1 MFFAT
6 ATHPQIR
13 HQAATN
19 AGQSLER
26 FMTDALRASRHQA
39 AAPTATFTQDETSFS
54 LSFDV
59 PGVAKDQLAIA
70 IEGAVVRI
78 SSKEG
83 AGRNVRAAYEL
94 PQEIDTSAS
103 EAKLENGVLTLKLAK
118 LVPVDK
124 STELTIQ

>member
-6 ATHPQIR
+6 AAHPQVR
-13 HQAATN
+13 RQAYAN

-26 FMTDALRASRHQA
+26 FMSETLGTTRDHNAH
-39 AAPTATFTQDETSFS
+39 FTQDETSFS

-59 PGVAKDQLAIA
+59 PGVAKDQLSIA

-83 AGRNVRAAYEL
+83 ASRNIRAAYEL
-94 PQEIDTSAS
+94 PQEIDATTS